1 MTPAGPRRRAR
12 WRPFARVRTVLR
24 VNKILGVAFVGVV
37 ALFLFFRILD
47 HEKKAGGVD
56 APTAAATVTT
66 PIAVAPAA
74 IAPVATTVPAA
85 PAAVVPLGDD
95 AACARLAELCS
106 TSDAP
111 VDASHCTKKL
121 ADARKLSGAG
131 NVEKSEACLGD
142 AKTCAAASGCLSG
155 GLGMGTVGEYLKGL
169 GSALS
174 K

>member
-1 MTPAGPRRRAR
+1 M
-12 WRPFARVRTVLR
+12 RTVLR
-24 VNKILGVAFVGVV
+24 VNKILGVAFVGVI
-37 ALFLFFRILD
+37 ALFVFFRIVD

-56 APTAAATVTT
+56 APAAAATAAGATT
-66 PIAVAPAA
+66 TMAVAPA
-74 IAPVATTVPAA
+74 VATVPAA
-85 PAAVVPLGDD
+85 PAPVAPLGDD

-111 VDASHCTKKL
+111 VDASQCAKKL

-131 NVEKSEACLGD
+131 NVEKSEACLEG